1 MTDHIP
7 ECPMNT
13 KGSISRCLLCICDA
27 LSACEKRLLEG
38 RPDPGISEK
47 QAIANY
53 AIYQNGYASALDAAR
68 EAVLGAKAID
78 VYYGRGS
85 DEPPQFVW
93 LNNAISAI
101 DALRE
106 ES

>member
-1 MTDHIP
+1 MTEHLP
-7 ECPMNT
+7 ECWATYP
-13 KGSISRCLLCICDA
+13 SDPAAWCICDEMR
-27 LSACEKRLLEG
+27 ACEKRLLEG

-53 AIYQNGYASALDAAR
+53 AIYQNGYAAALDAAR

-78 VYYGRGS
+78 VYYGRGL

-93 LNNAISAI
+93 LNNAIAAI
-101 DALRE
+101 DALKEDR
-106 ES
+106 

>member
-53 AIYQNGYASALDAAR
+53 AIYQNGYAFGLGKAR
-68 EAVLGAKAID
+68 EAVVALLAYDSPYGPLIRSD
-78 VYYGRGS
+78 VT
-85 DEPPQFVW
+85 
-93 LNNAISAI
+93 LAAI
-101 DALRE
+101 DALRKE
-106 ES
+106 NDE